1 MDRHPSSMKNYIN
14 ATGSL
19 CWKMGS
25 TLSREKSIFI
35 FMFLLS
41 ILALNCIHVTAD
53 SYLLQLQSDET
64 ALIKLN
70 EHAYCYI
77 WFKGINVS
85 KGELWLCVGDK
96 ENINKLIAITKMDTG
111 KEYSIALEETEV
123 IVKLQSIIDENTVF
137 FEIRTDL
144 KDEKIEVLI
153 EKVDTGITASFIPT
167 SIIMGASFI
176 AAAWCLVQ
184 GMTIGASTMA
194 EKGESSIWGT
204 ALSISGLL
212 ILFLGLFSG
221 LTALMRDI
229 LPLFFVIS
237 ALSVILVMVILGV
250 VLSIYVR
257 GSKRSS
263 RLSRV

>member
-1 MDRHPSSMKNYIN
+1 MDRRLSSMKNYIN

-96 ENINKLIAITKMDTG
+96 EDVNKLIAITKMYTG

-153 EKVDTGITASFIPT
+153 EKVGTGMAMSFIPT
-167 SIIMGASFI
+167 SILMGASFI
-176 AAAWCLVQ
+176 AAAWCLIQ

-194 EKGESSIWGT
+194 EKGEPSIWST
-204 ALSISGLL
+204 ALNISGLL

-221 LTALMRDI
+221 LTALIPDI
-229 LPLFFVIS
+229 FPLFVVS
-237 ALSVILVMVILGV
+237 AVLVILGIA
-250 VLSIYVR
+250 LLIYVT
-257 GSKRSS
+257 GSSGS
-263 RLSRV
+263 RRPPRRSRV

>member
-1 MDRHPSSMKNYIN
+1 
-14 ATGSL
+14 
-19 CWKMGS
+19 
-25 TLSREKSIFI
+25 
-35 FMFLLS
+35 
-41 ILALNCIHVTAD
+41 
-53 SYLLQLQSDET
+53 
-64 ALIKLN
+64 
-70 EHAYCYI
+70 
-77 WFKGINVS
+77 
-85 KGELWLCVGDK
+85 
-96 ENINKLIAITKMDTG
+96 
-111 KEYSIALEETEV
+111 
-123 IVKLQSIIDENTVF
+123 
-137 FEIRTDL
+137 
-144 KDEKIEVLI
+144 
-153 EKVDTGITASFIPT
+153 
-167 SIIMGASFI
+167 MGASFI

-257 GSKRSS
+257 GSKGSS